1 MSFTDK
7 FMKLPQKVRMVIVG
21 IVLFVLAVPVI
32 ALLIF
37 LKNVLPEGKPSAA
50 SSGAATT
57 AEAKAPAK
65 AAPTATTAKNAGTA
79 KKK

>member
-57 AEAKAPAK
+57 AAAKDPAK
-65 AAPTATTAKNAGTA
+65 PAPTASSAKNASTA